1 MSTLPGTAATPTPL
15 PSGSP
20 LVVRTHAIPD
30 PGALLALLPH
40 TEPG

>member
-30 PGALLALLPH
+30 PGALLELLPR
-40 TEPG
+40 TGR